1 MKRVII
7 GAVMVCLAATLWGLD
22 GVVLTPRLF
31 NLAVPFVVLL
41 IHAIPFVLM
50 QPFLFPAY
58 RQLARLDKQG
68 WLALLLVAVTGGLL
82 GTLAIVKALFLI
94 HFAELSV
101 VILLQK
107 LQPVFA
113 IALAA
118 LLLKEQLTA
127 RFLAWAVVALSG
139 AYLLTFG
146 LAAPDVITGAV
157 REAALWAVVAAA
169 AFGAATV
176 FGKRL
181 LSRLDFKAATFGR
194 FGLTALL
201 AAVYMVVAGVPFAFP
216 AVTASEWLIIGIITL
231 TTGSTAIFIYYWG
244 LTRIKA
250 SVSTI
255 CELCL
260 PLSAIIFDWLVN
272 GSVLHSWQ
280 WVGAAILVSA
290 ILRVNML
297 QSAPAAEN
305 GAKT

>member
-1 MKRVII
+1 MKRTVV
-7 GAVMVCLAATLWGLD
+7 GALMVCLAATLWGLD

-31 NLAVPFVVLL
+31 GLAVPFVVFL
-41 IHAIPFVLM
+41 IHAVPFVLM
-50 QPFLFPAY
+50 QPFLFSAY
-58 RQLARLDKQG
+58 RQLARLDAKG

-82 GTLAIVKALFLI
+82 GTLAIVIAVFLV
-94 HFAELSV
+94 HFTELSV
-101 VILLQK
+101 VVLLQK

-118 LLLKEQLTA
+118 LLLKERLTA
-127 RFLAWAVVALSG
+127 RFLGWAAVALGG

-146 LAAPDVITGAV
+146 LAAPDVVTGAV

-181 LSRLDFKAATFGR
+181 LGSLDFKTATFGR
-194 FGLTALL
+194 FGMTALL
-201 AAVYMVVAGVPFAFP
+201 AAAYMVMAGVPFAFP
-216 AVTASEWLIIGIITL
+216 SVTATKWLIIGIIAL

-260 PLSAIIFDWLVN
+260 PVSAVVFDFLIN
-272 GSVLHSWQ
+272 GTVLGFWQ
-280 WVGAAILVSA
+280 WVGAAVLVGAIIRVSA
-290 ILRVNML
+290 L
-297 QSAPAAEN
+297 QNAQSPA
-305 GAKT
+305 